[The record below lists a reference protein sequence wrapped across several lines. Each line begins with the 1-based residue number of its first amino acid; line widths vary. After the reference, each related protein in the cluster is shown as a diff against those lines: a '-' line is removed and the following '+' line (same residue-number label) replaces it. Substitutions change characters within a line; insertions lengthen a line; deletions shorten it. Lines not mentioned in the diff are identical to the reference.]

1 MQNKTYWQ
9 KLLALDK
16 NDPTYEVRKECYK
29 KKMKEDLDAVD
40 TFEQKFKKGKGKRRL
55 QDID

>member
-1 MQNKTYWQ
+1 MTQLMRLGKS
-9 KLLALDK
+9 AI
-16 NDPTYEVRKECYK
+16 K

-40 TFEQKFKKGKGKRRL
+40 TFEQKLKKGKGKRRL

>member
-40 TFEQKFKKGKGKRRL
+40 TFEQKLKIG
-55 QDID
+55 